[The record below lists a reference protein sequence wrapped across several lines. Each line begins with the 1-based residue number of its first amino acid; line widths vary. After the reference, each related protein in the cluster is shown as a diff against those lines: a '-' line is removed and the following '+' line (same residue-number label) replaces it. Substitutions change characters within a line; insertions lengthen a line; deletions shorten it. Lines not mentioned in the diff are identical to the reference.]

1 MISIWRAVTSCSES
15 GKRREHHFAGAGK
28 QIELGQ
34 SNFPLCKWGMR
45 GILRW
50 LPLRVSQPVVE
61 NRKNL
66 RPYHFAGSGKMV
78 GGRKGASQIVEMM
91 A

>member
-1 MISIWRAVTSCSES
+1 MIGVERAVTSCSES

-28 QIELGQ
+28 
-34 SNFPLCKWGMR
+34 
-45 GILRW
+45 
-50 LPLRVSQPVVE
+50 
-61 NRKNL
+61 
-66 RPYHFAGSGKMV
+66 MV